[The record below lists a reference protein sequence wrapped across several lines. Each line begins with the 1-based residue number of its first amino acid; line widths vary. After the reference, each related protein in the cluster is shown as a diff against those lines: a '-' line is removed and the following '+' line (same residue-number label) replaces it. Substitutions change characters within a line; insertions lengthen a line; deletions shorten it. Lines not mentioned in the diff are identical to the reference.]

1 MEMGFSWFFFV
12 LFFLN
17 GPLSVHLWGV
27 QSGLL
32 VHGLYPVD
40 ESLENVGHVF
50 QRAHV
55 QYRKNIGV
63 LVIVGAHQR

>member
-1 MEMGFSWFFFV
+1 MWCRKCQINWV
-12 LFFLN
+12 LFIL
-17 GPLSVHLWGV
+17 PLSVHLWGV
-27 QSGLL
+27 QRGLL

-55 QYRKNIGV
+55 QDRKNVGV